1 MLEKETEQSVITPKN
16 AIDFGKLIDDVSK
29 EVSSKKHEDKE
40 NEE

>member
-1 MLEKETEQSVITPKN
+1 MLQKLQEKLLKN
-16 AIDFGKLIDDVSK
+16 AIDFGKLIDDVTK